1 MSPDK
6 LAALFAEHF
15 PKAQDCLNGH
25 LGPEVESMEKEIDD
39 DRYYDIKVIRC
50 RHCNIPLS
58 QEYA

>member
-1 MSPDK
+1 MTPEQLNK
-6 LAALFAEHF
+6 LFYEHF
-15 PKAQDCLNGH
+15 PKAKDCLNGH

-50 RHCNIPLS
+50 GHCNVPLS